1 MDKVSYSF
9 VKEENNL
16 IFRSKVN
23 SFNLDHVTDKDITSF
38 FTSFSNYAY
47 FDTGLLP
54 VDGTGLLGIR
64 RAGDHTQVI
73 YQYKPG
79 MYYINWGAYER
90 DSDYTKYYLA
100 QPYRIVVIDF
110 LSDNLLGAR
119 TFYTVEPAIHSAVQL
134 YHVNLPNI
142 NCRGYRG
149 NGVGWICLYHNEDW
163 STLPFNERLNRALER
178 CSGVEV
184 YNDANMSET
193 DGPRFYQE
201 REMPLYTWSP
211 GKWEQK
217 STEEG
222 WEWTLDSSNWIPIQV
237 EGRDSQGHHKEGG
250 VPLTLVDAIIGNYS
264 SYYGDTYL
272 PKPINAL
279 TRPDLNIESKKVTDW
294 FVKSYNSS
302 KTTFSGLDPYSAS
315 SQIREQTSVATPTLF
330 DEDEDENNEDEQDF
344 TICTMTGES
353 VLSDDCSKDENYY
366 SVAAAKCM
374 KICSGCVNNHEM
386 VYAEN
391 TMQHYVPDHMGDKLY
406 YDSHNDQWY
415 DTSAIKTPWGI
426 CSGCEGL
433 HISPF
438 PDKQLFLVWE
448 NQQVDNATSLCS
460 YCIGGEDVAD
470 CINCGISIP
479 NHTSQHFDSATI
491 KYDPSTE
498 HYHCAVCVQILESAN
513 SDNLTEPD
521 QTQAK
526 NLLQLLSELTGS
538 LIISSDEEPF

>member
-54 VDGTGLLGIR
+54 LDGTGLLGIR

-79 MYYINWGAYER
+79 MYYVNWGAYER
-90 DSDYTKYYLA
+90 DSSYTKYHLA

-110 LSDNLLGAR
+110 LNDNLLGAR
-119 TFYTVEPAIHSAVQL
+119 TFYAVEPAIHSAVQL

-142 NCRGYRG
+142 NCKGYRG
-149 NGVGWICLYHNEDW
+149 NGVGWICLYHNSDL
-163 STLPFNERLNRALER
+163 SNLPFNERLNRTLER

-184 YNDANMSET
+184 YNDGNMSET

-201 REMPLYTWSP
+201 NEMPLYTWSP
-211 GKWEQK
+211 GKWENK

-222 WEWTLDSSNWIPIQV
+222 WEWTLDSSNWIPILV
-237 EGRDSQGHHKEGG
+237 EGRDSQGHHKQDG
-250 VPLTLVDAIIGNYS
+250 VPLTLIDALVGNYS

-272 PKPINAL
+272 PKPVNAL
-279 TRPDLNIESKKVTDW
+279 TRQDLNIESKKVTDW

-315 SQIREQTSVATPTLF
+315 SLVREQTSVAPPTLF
-330 DEDEDENNEDEQDF
+330 NEDEDQEDDEDNPELTLCTLTNETVMSE
-344 TICTMTGES
+344 
-353 VLSDDCSKDENYY
+353 DCSKDNSYFNPDLN
-366 SVAAAKCM
+366 KCL
-374 KICSGCVNNHEM
+374 KVCSNCVSNHEM

-391 TMQHYVPDHMGDKLY
+391 TMEWYIPHEMGSDLY
-406 YDSHNDQWY
+406 YDTPHDQWY
-415 DTSAIKTPWGI
+415 NTASIKTPWAT
-426 CSGCEGL
+426 CTNCEAI

-438 PDKQLFLVWE
+438 PDKPAFLIWE
-448 NQQVDNATSLCS
+448 NQYEDNANSLCAF
-460 YCIGGEDVAD
+460 CIGGENVAD
-470 CINCGISIP
+470 CINCGVSLP
-479 NHTSQHFDSATI
+479 SHDSQHFDLI
-491 KYDPSTE
+491 NLKYDAETT
-498 HYHCAVCVQILESAN
+498 HYHCGVCIQILETASSSVLQA
-513 SDNLTEPD
+513 SDDVNNL
-521 QTQAK
+521 Q
-526 NLLQLLSELTGS
+526 QLLSVLTGS
-538 LIISSDEEPF
+538 MIVSSNEEPF